1 MEIRSRKE
9 SFSNWKTP
17 VQGVTIV
24 VLSCLGYL
32 AFLGVLVVIVK
43 LLMG

>member
-9 SFSNWKTP
+9 SLSNWKTP
-17 VQGVTIV
+17 AQGVTTV
-24 VLSCLGYL
+24 VLSCLAYL
-32 AFLGVLVVIVK
+32 VVLGILVVIVK